1 MKITKV
7 YMIDVDNAGHKE
19 TYSFYSTM
27 ELAEKALKELLKD
40 IPIEEHEVYSIN
52 WEYVDRFHLDKEN

>member
-1 MKITKV
+1 MLKI
-7 YMIDVDNAGHKE
+7 YMIDVYNDGCEE

-40 IPIEEHEVYSIN
+40 IPIEEHKVYSIN